1 MDLHL
6 HHNFGNFTENKIS
19 LKKVQSSFYT
29 VMKKKSQSILLA
41 VMLTWTI
48 SLATFRKY
56 PECSPILDF
65 WTFKKKSPIGVIY
78 LGSCYRR
85 YTENVLNSFTFLL
98 YISILLV
105 PAFSQHFLEKSHSV
119 ISWIYNE
126 KDIIMDSLSLPKW
139 LQINFDRSH
148 GISGASQQNRFY
160 RVCRVKANAAL
171 KPKYLLKC

>member
-29 VMKKKSQSILLA
+29 VMKKKSQSIWLA

-65 WTFKKKSPIGVIY
+65 WTFKKKTPIEVIY
-78 LGSCYRR
+78 LVSSYIHF
-85 YTENVLNSFTFLL
+85 TKNVLNNFTFRL
-98 YISILLV
+98 YINILLV
-105 PAFSQHFLEKSHSV
+105 SAFSQYFLEKSRSV

-126 KDIIMDSLSLPKW
+126 NGNIMDSLDLPKW
-139 LQINFDRSH
+139 LQINFGRSN
-148 GISGASQQNRFY
+148 GIPGASEQNRFY
-160 RVCRVKANAAL
+160 RVSRVKANGAL
-171 KPKYLLKC
+171 KPEKLLIC